1 MKLSEETIKQIFFL
15 SDKPRVNPIIADD
28 VDIVQFAENVAAFAL
43 AEKTY
48 KPLTKREMQNILD
61 KYGHSAVR
69 AVDAVN
75 KKLATKNS

>member
-43 AEKTY
+43 AKKAY

-61 KYGHSAVR
+61 KYGHSPAR
-69 AVDAVN
+69 AVDAIN